1 LTQPANT
8 HEEPGEDPPRTAG
21 LRLFKIWRVIRDPI
35 AFLTDL
41 EAQGGD
47 IVTLRRGFSYAV
59 FHPDYVKQVLQDHHP
74 AYEKGKRYRDALQPI
89 MGNGLFTSEG
99 AFWLRQ
105 RRLAQIAF
113 QRARMAAFDGLM
125 LECISDLLG
134 QWAVKAGREE
144 PVSLRDDLTAVT
156 LRITLRI
163 LFSTNAD
170 RHMAALIEAV
180 QGIHRDVRFGTQF
193 LPFHLPNWVP
203 TPKHLRFA
211 RGIRVIDRFV
221 YDVIA
226 ERRAAKD
233 AGSDLVGLLIQA
245 KDEKTGES
253 MSDLQL
259 RDELVTFLNAGHDTV
274 TDAVLWTLVLLAK
287 NPEAQERVRQEITSA
302 VGAGTLSGEALNN
315 MPYLGR
321 VFHEALRLYP
331 SAWVFARTAIQDDRF
346 GKYRVPAGAM
356 VVLSPYVTQRSP
368 RFWDQPEA
376 FKPDRFLPAETASR
390 PRFAYFPFG
399 GGPRQCIGAGMAMIE
414 APLILASIVQRFDF
428 DLASSDDVTP
438 DPRLSLR
445 PRGTVLLRV
454 TLRAQ
459 NLAHSVTRR

>member
-1 LTQPANT
+1 MTPPAST
-8 HEEPGEDPPRTAG
+8 LEEPGVEPPRTSG
-21 LRLFKIWRVIRDPI
+21 LRFVKIWRAIRDPLG
-35 AFLTDL
+35 FLTDL
-41 EAQGGD
+41 EARCGD
-47 IVTLRRGFSYAV
+47 IVTLRPGVSYAV

-113 QRARMAAFDGLM
+113 QRARMAAFDEPM
-125 LECISDLLG
+125 LECIADLLG
-134 QWAVKAGREE
+134 QWAVKADRGE

-170 RHMAALIEAV
+170 RHMAALIDAV
-180 QGIHRDVRFGTQF
+180 QGIHQDVRFATQF
-193 LPFHLPNWVP
+193 LPVHVPAWLP

-211 RGIRVIDRFV
+211 RGIRVIDTFV

-233 AGSDLVGLLIQA
+233 AGSDLVGLLLSA

-274 TDAVLWTLVLLAK
+274 TDAVLWTLVLLARH
-287 NPEAQERVRQEITSA
+287 PDARERVRLEIA
-302 VGAGTLSGEALNN
+302 GAAGAGTLSGESLSE

-331 SAWVFARTAIQDDRF
+331 SAWAFARTAMKADRF
-346 GKYRVPAGAM
+346 GKYHIPAGALI
-356 VVLSPYVTQRSP
+356 VLSPYVTQRSP

-376 FKPDRFLPAETASR
+376 FKPDRFLPAEATSR

-428 DLASSDDVTP
+428 DLASNDEVTP

-445 PRGTVLLRV
+445 PRGTVWLR
-454 TLRAQ
+454 LRPWK
-459 NLAHSVTRR
+459 

>member
-1 LTQPANT
+1 LTRAADT
-8 HEEPGEDPPRTAG
+8 GEEPGVDPPRTPG
-21 LRLFKIWRVIRDPI
+21 LRFLKILRVIRDPLG
-35 AFLTDL
+35 FLTNL
-41 EAQGGD
+41 EAQAGD
-47 IVTLRRGFSYAV
+47 IVMLRRGYSYAV
-59 FHPDYVKQVLQDHHP
+59 FHPDYVKQVLQDHHLT
-74 AYEKGKRYRDALQPI
+74 YEKGKRYRDALQPI

-99 AFWLRQ
+99 PFWLRQ

-113 QRARMAAFDGLM
+113 QRARMATFDEPM
-125 LECISDLLG
+125 LDCLSDLMG
-134 QWAVKAGREE
+134 RWAVQAGRGEA
-144 PVSLRDDLTAVT
+144 VNLRNDLTELT

-180 QGIHRDVRFGTQF
+180 QGIHQDVRFGEQF
-193 LPFHLPNWVP
+193 LPFHLPKWVP
-203 TPKHLRFA
+203 TPKHRRFA
-211 RGIRVIDRFV
+211 RGIRVTDQFV

-226 ERRAAKD
+226 ERRAATD
-233 AGSDLVGLLIQA
+233 PGSDLVGLLLQA
-245 KDEKTGES
+245 KDEKTGET

-287 NPEAQERVRQEITSA
+287 HPEVREGVRQEISSA
-302 VGAGTLSGEALNN
+302 VGGATLSGEALKDL
-315 MPYLGR
+315 PYLGR

-331 SAWVFARTAIQDDRF
+331 SAWVFARVTMKDDRF
-346 GKYRVPAGAM
+346 GKYHVPAGSM

-368 RFWDQPEA
+368 RFWDQPES
-376 FKPDRFLPAETASR
+376 FRPDRFLPDQTASR

-428 DLASSDDVTP
+428 DLASGDDVIP

-445 PRGTVLLRV
+445 PKGTVSLR
-454 TLRAQ
+454 LR
-459 NLAHSVTRR
+459 LRH

>member
-1 LTQPANT
+1 LTRPANT
-8 HEEPGEDPPRTAG
+8 TEGPGEDPPRTPG
-21 LRLFKIWRVIRDPI
+21 LRFLKILRVIRDPLG
-35 AFLTDL
+35 FLTNL
-41 EAQGGD
+41 EAQAGD
-47 IVTLRRGFSYAV
+47 IVMLRRGFSYAV
-59 FHPDYVKQVLQDHHP
+59 FHPDYVKQVLQDHHLT
-74 AYEKGKRYRDALQPI
+74 YEKGKRYRAALQPI

-99 AFWLRQ
+99 PFWLRQ

-113 QRARMAAFDGLM
+113 QRARMATFDEPM
-125 LECISDLLG
+125 LDCLSDLMS
-134 QWAVKAGREE
+134 QWAVKAERGE
-144 PVSLRDDLTAVT
+144 PVNLRDDLTALT

-163 LFSTNAD
+163 LFSTDAD

-180 QGIHRDVRFGTQF
+180 QGIHQDVRFGEQF
-193 LPFHLPNWVP
+193 LPFHLPKWVP
-203 TPKHLRFA
+203 TPKHRRFA
-211 RGIRVIDRFV
+211 RGIRVTDQFV

-226 ERRAAKD
+226 ERRAATD
-233 AGSDLVGLLIQA
+233 PGSDLVGLLLQA

-287 NPEAQERVRQEITSA
+287 HPEAREGVRQEISSA
-302 VGAGTLSGEALNN
+302 VGDRTLSGEALKD

-331 SAWVFARTAIQDDRF
+331 SAWVFARVTMKDDRF
-346 GKYRVPAGAM
+346 GKYHVPAGSM

-368 RFWDQPEA
+368 RFWDQPES
-376 FKPDRFLPAETASR
+376 FRPDRFLPDATASR

-428 DLASSDDVTP
+428 DLARRDEVIP

-445 PRGTVLLRV
+445 PKGTVWLR
-454 TLRAQ
+454 LK
-459 NLAHSVTRR
+459 RRPT

>member
-1 LTQPANT
+1 MTPPADT
-8 HEEPGEDPPRTAG
+8 GEELGEDPPRTAG
-21 LRLFKIWRVIRDPI
+21 LRFVKIWRAIKDPI
-35 AFLTDL
+35 RLLTEL

-47 IVTLRRGFSYAV
+47 IVTLRRGVSYAI
-59 FHPDYVKQVLQDHHP
+59 FHPDYIKQVLQDHHP
-74 AYEKGKRYRDALQPI
+74 TYQKGKRYRDALQPI

-113 QRARMAAFDGLM
+113 QRARMAAFDGPV
-125 LECISDLLG
+125 LECLSDLLD
-134 QWAVKAGREE
+134 QWAVKAGRKE
-144 PVSLRDDLTAVT
+144 PVALRDDLTAVT

-170 RHMAALIEAV
+170 RRMADLTAAV
-180 QGIHRDVRFGTQF
+180 QGIHQDVKLATQF
-193 LPFHLPNWVP
+193 LPFHFPKWLP

-211 RGIRVIDRFV
+211 RAISVIDRFV

-233 AGSDLVGLLIQA
+233 AGNDLVGLLIQA
-245 KDEKTGES
+245 NDEQTGES

-274 TDAVLWTLVLLAK
+274 TDAVLWAVVLLAR
-287 NPEAQERVRQEITSA
+287 NPEAQERVRQEIASV
-302 VGAGTLSGEALNN
+302 VGAGALSGKALSD

-331 SAWVFARTAIQDDRF
+331 AAWAFARTAMEGDRF
-346 GKYRVPAGAM
+346 GKYRVPPGAM
-356 VVLSPYVTQRSP
+356 IVLSPYVTQRSP
-368 RFWDQPEA
+368 RFWDEPEA

-428 DLASSDDVTP
+428 DLASSDDVRP

-445 PRGTVLLRV
+445 PRGTVWVRLTPR
-454 TLRAQ
+454 TS
-459 NLAHSVTRR
+459 AHQEQAL

>member
-1 LTQPANT
+1 MAPVGWL
-8 HEEPGEDPPRTAG
+8 EDPPLTAG
-21 LRLFKIWRVIRDPI
+21 PRFLKIWRVIRDPI
-35 AFLTDL
+35 GFLTDL

-47 IVTLRRGFSYAV
+47 IVTLRRGISYAV

-74 AYEKGKRYRDALQPI
+74 GYEKGKRYRDALQPI

-113 QRARMAAFDGLM
+113 QRARMAAFDEPM
-125 LECISDLLG
+125 LECITDLLS
-134 QWAVKAGREE
+134 QWAVKAGRGE
-144 PVSLRDDLTAVT
+144 PVSLRNDLTAVT

-170 RHMAALIEAV
+170 SHMAALIEAV
-180 QGIHRDVRFGTQF
+180 QGVHQDVRFGTQF
-193 LPFHLPNWVP
+193 LPFHLPKWVP

-211 RGIRVIDRFV
+211 RGIRVTDQFV

-226 ERRAAKD
+226 ERRAAKNS
-233 AGSDLVGLLIQA
+233 GSDLVGLLLQA
-245 KDEKTGES
+245 TDDKTGES

-302 VGAGTLSGEALNN
+302 VGAATLSGAALND

-331 SAWVFARTAIQDDRF
+331 SAWVFARTAIKGDRF
-346 GKYRVPAGAM
+346 GKYGIPAGAM

-376 FKPDRFLPAETASR
+376 FKPDRFLPAEAALR

-428 DLASSDDVTP
+428 DLASSEDVKP

-445 PRGTVLLRV
+445 PRGTVWLR
-454 TLRAQ
+454 LRPVGARKLNEQ
-459 NLAHSVTRR
+459 RF